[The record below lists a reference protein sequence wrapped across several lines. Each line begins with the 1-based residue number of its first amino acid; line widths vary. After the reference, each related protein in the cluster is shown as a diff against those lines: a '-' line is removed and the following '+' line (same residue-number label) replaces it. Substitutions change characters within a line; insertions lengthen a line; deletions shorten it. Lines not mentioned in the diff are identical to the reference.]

1 MAPSPISTQ
10 SWIQSRPEVCGGEP
24 CVRNTRHT
32 VSGLVA
38 WRRLGLSDAQIR
50 EHHPDLTQADLML
63 AWSYYREHAE
73 EIDRALKEDEE
84 A

>member
-1 MAPSPISTQ
+1 M
-10 SWIQSRPEVCGGEP
+10 CGGEP

-38 WRRLGLSDAQIR
+38 WRRLGLSDAEIR
-50 EHHPDLTQADLML
+50 KHHPDLTEADLML
-63 AWSYYREHAE
+63 AWSYYGAHVE

>member
-1 MAPSPISTQ
+1 MAPLPISTE
-10 SWIQSRPEVCGGEP
+10 SWIQRSPEVCGGEP

-50 EHHPDLTQADLML
+50 EHYPDLTEADLTL
-63 AWSYYREHAE
+63 SWSYYGAHTE
-73 EIDRALKEDEE
+73 EIDRAIKEDEE